1 MPRTE
6 AGISGGLPLFECS
19 SILIWPPQRPTYK
32 NKNSTIFWCF
42 IFSLQPYFQGF
53 VQSCKIYLSC
63 ALCTFDANISA
74 SCGLAK
80 TDSPVNEGRDGALYA
95 EFQFLRHD
103 CKLCFLFAPLPEC
116 LGGVCLQATEWNTVK
131 SSLFVSHTCFMIKN
145 SLNKFATHDFLIII
159 ISTTNFI
166 FKVKESVSNMFYTLI
181 HVKYT

>member
-63 ALCTFDANISA
+63 ALCTFDAHFCSVLTGQNWQP
-74 SCGLAK
+74 CQWG
-80 TDSPVNEGRDGALYA
+80 EGALYV
-95 EFQFLRHD
+95 EFQFLRRD
-103 CKLCFLFAPLPEC
+103 CKLSFLFTLLPWEC

-145 SLNKFATHDFLIII
+145 PLNKFATHDFLIII
-159 ISTTNFI
+159 ISTTNYI
-166 FKVKESVSNMFYTLI
+166 FKVNESVINMFYTLI

>member
-63 ALCTFDANISA
+63 ALCTFDAHFCSVLTGQNWQP
-74 SCGLAK
+74 CQWG
-80 TDSPVNEGRDGALYA
+80 EGALYV
-95 EFQFLRHD
+95 EFQFLRRD
-103 CKLCFLFAPLPEC
+103 CKLSFLFTLLLWEC
-116 LGGVCLQATEWNTVK
+116 LGRVCLQATEWNTVK
-131 SSLFVSHTCFMIKN
+131 SLFVSHTCFMIKN

-159 ISTTNFI
+159 ISTTNYI
-166 FKVKESVSNMFYTLI
+166 FKVNESVINMFYTLI
-181 HVKYT
+181 HVKYTK